1 MKPIRYRWR
10 LPEHADE
17 ALLRVNRDTALKP
30 NLRFRG
36 LQGDGLSVGV
46 GGQGD
51 EGGNDKNGANSNE
64 TSCEVDHLRS
74 PRSAATNFVPQLSL
88 CLVKAQRLHLNAA
101 GDHSMNVKLFFGIAL
116 FLIGIV
122 TAVIG
127 ITEVGQGIQV
137 GIVAEQGPD
146 SLQRVRTFAI
156 PVIAGLSLALGGLL
170 IGLALGN
177 WKHPRTHLEPGD
189 EIVDPEGYHKMKHV

>member
-1 MKPIRYRWR
+1 
-10 LPEHADE
+10 
-17 ALLRVNRDTALKP
+17 
-30 NLRFRG
+30 
-36 LQGDGLSVGV
+36 
-46 GGQGD
+46 
-51 EGGNDKNGANSNE
+51 
-64 TSCEVDHLRS
+64 
-74 PRSAATNFVPQLSL
+74 
-88 CLVKAQRLHLNAA
+88 
-101 GDHSMNVKLFFGIAL
+101 MNVKLLFGIAL

-146 SLQRVRTFAI
+146 SLQRIRTFAI
-156 PVIAGLSLALGGLL
+156 PVIAGLSLAVGGLL

-177 WKHPRTHLEPGD
+177 WKQPRTHLEPGD